1 MTAAPPA
8 SSNRTTAA
16 PPAREP
22 LVLGIES
29 SCDETAAAVLRGTT
43 ILSNVIA
50 SQTELHAP
58 LGGVVP
64 ELASRR
70 HLEQIDLVID
80 AALARAG
87 CGLDDLDGV
96 AVTHGPGLVGCLLV
110 GLQAAKA
117 IAWGRGLPL
126 LAVNHLE
133 GHLRSVWLEH
143 GDIPSPSMNLV
154 ASGGHTGLYL
164 IEGDSPPRRIARTR
178 DDAAGEAFDK
188 VAKMLGLPYPGGPV
202 VDRLAPS
209 GDARAVRLSPPRMS
223 DGSLDFS
230 FSGFK
235 TAALRHAQTRG
246 LTRPYPAPD
255 RDDPSQETRDLLASF
270 QASVVAFLCD
280 RLMTAA
286 EEAGARAVCL
296 SGGVACNSLLRR
308 RVAEEAERRGL
319 AMYVAKRE
327 LAVDNAA
334 MIAEVGRRQLLAG
347 RRASMDVNAD
357 PGLEL

>member
-1 MTAAPPA
+1 MTPPP
-8 SSNRTTAA
+8 SSG
-16 PPAREP
+16 P
-22 LVLGIES
+22 LLLGIES
-29 SCDETAAAVLRGTT
+29 SCDETAAAVLRGST

-58 LGGVVP
+58 NGGVVP
-64 ELASRR
+64 ELASRH

-80 AALARAG
+80 AALERAG
-87 CGLDDLDGV
+87 CGLGDLDGV
-96 AVTHGPGLVGCLLV
+96 AVTYGPGLVGCLLV

-143 GDIPSPSMNLV
+143 GEIPSPSMNLV

-164 IEGDSPPRRIARTR
+164 IEGDAPPRRIARTR

-202 VDRLAPS
+202 VDRLAPF
-209 GDARAVRLSPPRMS
+209 GDAKAVRLAPPKMR

-235 TAALRHAQTRG
+235 TSALRHAQAHG
-246 LTRPYPAPD
+246 LTRAYPAPD
-255 RDDPSQETRDLLASF
+255 GDAPSQDTRDLLASF
-270 QASVVAFLCD
+270 QSSVVAFLVD

-286 EEAGARAVCL
+286 EAARARAVCL

-308 RVAEEAERRGL
+308 RVAEEAERRGF
-319 AMYVAKRE
+319 AMYCVKRE

-334 MIAEVGRRQLLAG
+334 MIAEVGRRRLLEG
-347 RRASMDVNAD
+347 RLATMDLNAD